1 MTVIIRVTP
10 VSCLSVRRVVQGVG
24 FGRSCIGPRSRLMAC
39 VGTRRG
45 RGGAAPVLGV
55 GSCDVVVVILRRP
68 RRACFT
74 LSPQVVG
81 FPAPLMP
88 SSLSLRPVL
97 CGSAFWLMS
106 CGVGASS
113 VVAPVMS
120 GEWVF
125 RRAKTCRVFDGSHGA
140 FSAPCLGS
148 TSPCDFLARSARA
161 ARELCRQVSRGCLV
175 CCCGQTKCCADR
187 PNARADGF
195 AMKFAGGCPRVG
207 GCSCRR

>member
-1 MTVIIRVTP
+1 MVDRV
-10 VSCLSVRRVVQGVG
+10 SVLV
-24 FGRSCIGPRSRLMAC
+24 
-39 VGTRRG
+39 
-45 RGGAAPVLGV
+45 V
-55 GSCDVVVVILRRP
+55 GSWRALVHVGGEEAP
-68 RRACFT
+68 RRCWGSGRATSSSSFFVALGGHVST

-81 FPAPLMP
+81 FPAPFMP

-161 ARELCRQVSRGCLV
+161 ADELCRQVSRGCLV